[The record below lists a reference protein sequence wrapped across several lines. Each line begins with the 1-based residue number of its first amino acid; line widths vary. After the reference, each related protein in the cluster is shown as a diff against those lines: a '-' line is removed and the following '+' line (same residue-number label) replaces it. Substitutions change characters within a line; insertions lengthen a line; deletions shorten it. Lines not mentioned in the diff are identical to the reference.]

1 MPARFNASVVDPGRL
16 PVRILR
22 CARAPLWPWWHLRG
36 CRPAGWLLY
45 SNDIDGAA
53 IIRKG
58 RRFPLRAGRTMV
70 FPPGVEY
77 DTAPGPDTHQL
88 YTDFDVPGLPAK
100 MPTEPMDLGDDPLL
114 AGLTRELHAGLPSG
128 GQYRDPV
135 LLNLA
140 HAWIR
145 LAFAR
150 LFARLP
156 AVDREQWA
164 GRANDPLAGAVEYI
178 ELALDKPQYIAD
190 LAGRCGMGPQWFS
203 KCFRVR
209 FGKSPAQY
217 LLDRRVTV
225 AGQRLVHD
233 DATVDAVAESCGFTD
248 RAHFTRAFVKRMG
261 LPPGRYRDEERQ
273 RFRAG

>member
-1 MPARFNASVVDPGRL
+1 MNLSETATIGDLSRL
-16 PVRILR
+16 PLRILR
-22 CARAPLWPWWHLRG
+22 SARSSLWPWWHLRG
-36 CRPAGWLLY
+36 CRPAGWLIY

-53 IIRKG
+53 IVRKG
-58 RRFPLRAGRTMV
+58 RRFPLRGGRTMI

-77 DTAPGPDTHQL
+77 DTSPGPGTHQL
-88 YTDFDVPGLPAK
+88 YTDFDVAGLPAK
-100 MPTEPMDLGDDPLL
+100 MPTEPLELGDDPLL
-114 AGLTRELHAGLPSG
+114 AGLTRELHAGLPEQG
-128 GQYRDPV
+128 LYRDPV
-135 LLNLA
+135 LLNLV

-150 LFARLP
+150 MLAGLP
-156 AVDREQWA
+156 AATREAWA
-164 GRANDPLAGAVEYI
+164 SPDADPLAAAVDHI
-178 ELALDKPQYIAD
+178 EFNLGKPQYIAD

-203 KCFRVR
+203 KRFRVR

-217 LLDRRVTV
+217 LLDRRVAV

-233 DATVDAVAESCGFTD
+233 AVSVDAVAESCGFTD

-273 RFRAG
+273 RFRGG